1 MDRYFDEED
10 ECESTKQDDLNNAK
24 KAAQLLAKS
33 GLNLHIS
40 NDEEEKLIR
49 YILKEEIEFTE

>member
-24 KAAQLLAKS
+24 KAAQLLAQS

-49 YILKEEIEFTE
+49 YILQE